1 MVGLEEGKG
10 GGCASTAM
18 VLLCSVPGWERCSES
33 ALQRGEEWGLS
44 AAAAPQGQGHPQS
57 VQALGGSGPD
67 ARAASTDNA
76 STEPADLVLC

>member
-10 GGCASTAM
+10 GGCAGIAM
-18 VLLCSVPGWERCSES
+18 VLLCSMRGWEHCSES
-33 ALQRGEEWGLS
+33 ALQRGEERSGAS
-44 AAAAPQGQGHPQS
+44 AAAPQGQGHPQS

>member
-1 MVGLEEGKG
+1 MSQPCREERSG
-10 GGCASTAM
+10 AS
-18 VLLCSVPGWERCSES
+18 
-33 ALQRGEEWGLS
+33 
-44 AAAAPQGQGHPQS
+44 AAAPQGQGHPQS

>member
-10 GGCASTAM
+10 VAM
-18 VLLCSVPGWERCSES
+18 LAQPWCFCVLCVAGS
-33 ALQRGEEWGLS
+33 AAVSQPCGEERSGAS
-44 AAAAPQGQGHPQS
+44 AAAAPRGQGHLQS

>member
-10 GGCASTAM
+10 VT
-18 VLLCSVPGWERCSES
+18 VPAQPCCFGAPCVAGS
-33 ALQRGEEWGLS
+33 AAVSQPCGEERSGAS
-44 AAAAPQGQGHPQS
+44 AAAAQGQGHQQS
-57 VQALGGSGPD
+57 VQAQGGSGPA